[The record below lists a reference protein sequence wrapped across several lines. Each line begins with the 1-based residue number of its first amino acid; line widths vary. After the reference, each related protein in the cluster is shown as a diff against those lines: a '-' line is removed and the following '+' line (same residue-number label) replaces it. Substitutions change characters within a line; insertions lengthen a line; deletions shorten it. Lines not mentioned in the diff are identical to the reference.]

1 MHPHRRIRRA
11 NQLRQSAVVYAGRR
25 ARFGGEAALGCRA
38 RGWMRACGCD
48 CCGRGCAGGARSGS
62 RQARAAQPS
71 RAAYGGLSLRQQEE
85 VQRYVVAV
93 FEATREHSRACLA
106 LPPLTQCL
114 NHGSPNAA
122 LLSILGVLRRPTTPA
137 DLPELVSDGRADFP
151 GTYVNYVRRA
161 RVAFGISC
169 YVIPGFGISYY
180 VIPGDAGQI
189 SAGCAAAET
198 AALRR
203 LEIGPRGADGGGV
216 GRAPARSNSEGETSE
231 ATASKGARS
240 SAGWSPTESRASSC
254 TTRRMG
260 QAAGRHAR
268 SRPPLARSRT

>member
-1 MHPHRRIRRA
+1 LAPGPRPQTAHWPPGTTLDARPTRQRDLECTRIVESDGPPNSGKAPSSTQAGRCA
-11 NQLRQSAVVYAGRR
+11 SAVRLRLVAVIGVGCGLV
-25 ARFGGEAALGCRA
+25 AAIAVVAVALGA
-38 RGWMRACGCD
+38 Q
-48 CCGRGCAGGARSGS
+48 SGS

-71 RAAYGGLSLRQQEE
+71 SGAYGLSLRKQEE

-106 LPPLTQCL
+106 LPPLTQRL

-122 LLSILGVLRRPTTPA
+122 LLSILGVLRRPATPA

-151 GTYVNYVRRA
+151 GTYVNNVRRA
-161 RVAFGISC
+161 RGA
-169 YVIPGFGISYY
+169 FGISYY

-203 LEIGPRGADGGGV
+203 
-216 GRAPARSNSEGETSE
+216 APARYPESTPSG
-231 ATASKGARS
+231 GAR
-240 SAGWSPTESRASSC
+240 
-254 TTRRMG
+254 
-260 QAAGRHAR
+260 AR
-268 SRPPLARSRT
+268 DELDRELGPS

>member
-1 MHPHRRIRRA
+1 
-11 NQLRQSAVVYAGRR
+11 
-25 ARFGGEAALGCRA
+25 
-38 RGWMRACGCD
+38 MRACGCD

-169 YVIPGFGISYY
+169 YVIPG
-180 VIPGDAGQI
+180 DAGQI

-203 LEIGPRGADGGGV
+203 LEIGPRGADGGG
-216 GRAPARSNSEGETSE
+216 GGPSASEIE
-231 ATASKGARS
+231 
-240 SAGWSPTESRASSC
+240 
-254 TTRRMG
+254 
-260 QAAGRHAR
+260 Q
-268 SRPPLARSRT
+268 